1 MGAVLLS
8 QVNQPLPMTAENV
21 AAVFALATAGERQTH
36 ATWYETARGAAIAI
50 ADATGLELDT
60 VVGVIAAL
68 SPTNKW
74 ERNLVDAENVCRTY
88 VADPESA
95 ASVKVCT
102 YGNNLKKA
110 IKVLECEELEEIPTI
125 LNGRKITAFFHC
137 IMGNQDA
144 VVVDGHAYSI
154 WIGDRLTMKQVPSIG
169 IKLYRTIV
177 ADYVQATY
185 IINARHN
192 LTLKP
197 YQVQSITWNAWK
209 RIHGV

>member
-8 QVNQPLPMTAENV
+8 QVNQPLPMSAENV
-21 AAVFALATAGERQTH
+21 AAVFALATAGERQVH
-36 ATWYETARGAAIAI
+36 ATWYETARDAAIAI
-50 ADATGLELDT
+50 AAATGLELDT

-95 ASVKVCT
+95 ATVKVCT

-110 IKVLECEELEEIPTI
+110 IKVLECEELDEIPTI

-137 IMGNQDA
+137 IMGNQDT
-144 VVVDGHAYSI
+144 VVIDGHAYSI

-185 IINARHN
+185 IINARYN